1 MPTGTGRSIV
11 DRLFAILGS
20 ATLVCVSS
28 RANSDS
34 SSVSL
39 NMTVENT
46 GATLLV
52 ECLRQNGV
60 QQAFAVPG
68 ESYLAVL
75 DALYDVRDDIAL
87 LGCRQEGGAAYMAE
101 AWGKLTG
108 QPGICFVTRGPGATN
123 ASIGVHTAMQNSS
136 PMILFIG
143 QVGVGEKGREAFQEI
158 DYRAFFS
165 PICKWATEIDDPD
178 RVPEIISRAFAVA
191 RSGRPG
197 PVVVGLPEDM
207 LTSAASGHACAATI
221 SLPPAASAD
230 ALAQLAS
237 QIEQAKQPLIMVGGS
252 DWTDAG
258 RQAVQALAERYNIPL
273 MAAFRC
279 NDIVDNHHRCYVGE
293 AGVAITPAARQLIDS
308 ADLVLTL
315 GLRLGEI
322 STGAYT
328 YFDCPVPKQTLIQ
341 VHAGNDELGKVYQ
354 AAMHINASPSL
365 VANALLAASPRPQHD
380 WRSWCEQ
387 ARQGWQAA
395 LQAPAQPGDLDMGE
409 VMAWLREHLPADCIV
424 TNGAGNFT
432 VWPSKFMVYG
442 EQARLLAPQS
452 GAMGYGLPAA
462 VAAKARYPQ
471 RTVVCFCGDGDFQM
485 NSQELGSAMQAG
497 VQPIVLIINNGM
509 YGTIRMH
516 QERNYPARVSGTEI
530 TNPDFIQLAQA
541 YGYHA
546 ERIEKTADFAAAFE
560 RAQKSASG
568 AVLELVVDPQMLT
581 PQQSI
586 DQARG
591 SAS

>member
-1 MPTGTGRSIV
+1 
-11 DRLFAILGS
+11 
-20 ATLVCVSS
+20 
-28 RANSDS
+28 
-34 SSVSL
+34 
-39 NMTVENT
+39 MTVENT

-52 ECLRQNGV
+52 DCLRQNGV

-75 DALYDVRDDIAL
+75 DALYDVRDEIAL

-108 QPGICFVTRGPGATN
+108 EPGICFVTRGPGATN
-123 ASIGVHTAMQNSS
+123 ASIGVHTAMQDSS

-165 PICKWATEIDDPD
+165 PICKWATEIDDPA
-178 RVPEIISRAFAVA
+178 RIPEIVSRAFAVA

-197 PVVVGLPEDM
+197 PVVIGLPEDM
-207 LTSAASGHACAATI
+207 LTAATNVAPCAATI
-221 SLPPAASAD
+221 VSPPSISAD
-230 ALAQLAS
+230 TTASIKAHLEKAQR
-237 QIEQAKQPLIMVGGS
+237 PLIMIGGS
-252 DWTDAG
+252 SWTEAG
-258 RQAVQALAERYNIPL
+258 TQALQSLVDSYDIPV
-273 MAAFRC
+273 MAGFRR
-279 NDIVDNHHRCYVGE
+279 NDLIDNHHPCYVGE
-293 AGVAITPAARQLIDS
+293 AGVGITPAARKLIDS
-308 ADLVLTL
+308 ADLVLAL

-328 YFDCPVPKQTLIQ
+328 YFDCPVPQQTLIQ
-341 VHAGNDELGKVYQ
+341 VHPDSDELGKVYQ
-354 AAMHINASPSL
+354 AAMHVQASPALAVQSL
-365 VANALLAASPRPQHD
+365 IDAKLEPAQNWSG
-380 WRSWCEQ
+380 WCKE
-387 ARQGWQAA
+387 ARDGWHAA
-395 LQAPAQPGDLDMGE
+395 LRAPEQPGNLDMGE
-409 VMAWLREHLPADCIV
+409 VMAWLRNNLPEDVII

-432 VWPSKFMVYG
+432 IWPSKYMVYG
-442 EQARLLAPQS
+442 AEARLLAPQS

-497 VQPIVLIINNGM
+497 VQPIVLVINNGM

-516 QERNYPARVSGTEI
+516 QERNYPTRVSGTEI
-530 TNPDFIQLAQA
+530 TNPDFVQLARA

-546 ERIEKTADFAAAFE
+546 ERIEKTDEFAAAFE

-568 AVLELVVDPQMLT
+568 AMIELVVDPQMLT

-586 DQARG
+586 DQARA
-591 SAS
+591 AST